1 MTAQKQFTVDVP
13 QILFA
18 LAKPVAAK
26 YGCGV
31 IVDLSINTKS
41 QSALWTVEMEKE
53 QRKASGPTFSTALAC
68 ATEDLPEACEDAKA
82 LRERA
87 RGLLERAYKLEKG
100 IA

>member
-1 MTAQKQFTVDVP
+1 MTASKQFTVDVP
-13 QILFA
+13 QILLA

-41 QSALWTVEMEKE
+41 QSVLWTVEMEKE
-53 QRKASGPTFSTALAC
+53 QRKASGPTFSTTLAC
-68 ATEDLPEACEDAKA
+68 ATEDLPEATEEIEELRNKA
-82 LRERA
+82 RA
-87 RGLLERAYKLEKG
+87 LLERAHQLEKG